1 MMEGRHTVTGNHT
14 LKQVAALVLVGY
26 DPGKKC
32 LASSFF
38 PTVDY
43 LALERK
49 MPICGGNPGVA
60 AWYQLMLLHCIVQAN
75 IQMYIK

>member
-43 LALERK
+43 LALERE

-75 IQMYIK
+75 IL